1 VVNLAK
7 LAGAEWVKEHLV
19 RPVKT
24 YAKAQT
30 SFSVL
35 EMMSCSSNI
44 LEMNKKLYTSRE
56 AFDIHRTRKHR
67 TPASLYDQLMVA
79 RFALQESW
87 FEEMGRVKVMKY
99 PWGDK
104 KVKEGEAVAERYIDP
119 LNKGDKK
126 AKKEF
131 ESFIHRKYP
140 NEVDS

>member
-1 VVNLAK
+1 
-7 LAGAEWVKEHLV
+7 
-19 RPVKT
+19 
-24 YAKAQT
+24 
-30 SFSVL
+30 
-35 EMMSCSSNI
+35 
-44 LEMNKKLYTSRE
+44 
-56 AFDIHRTRKHR
+56 
-67 TPASLYDQLMVA
+67 MVA

-104 KVKEGEAVAERYIDP
+104 KVKEGEAVADRYIDA

-126 AKKEF
+126 AKQEF